1 MHYTISFCH
10 YLFCSLSHTINN
22 IWVKHLLL
30 YIWARETGYLHLHLG
45 HMDMLDLGAQTG
57 WMFYPEL
64 LLYKAFLFNVSRT
77 ESQMTAW
84 VWVKIRIDEPNNMM
98 DIQLRHLDGIW
109 FFFSLSWKHDLDNHK
124 CCDQNC
130 LICLSTPVGFQT
142 SDVSCTDF
150 ACNHAQSCQNLIN
163 SFVNLLLPH
172 SIRFSSNPC
181 IASNKDF

>member
-1 MHYTISFCH
+1 
-10 YLFCSLSHTINN
+10 
-22 IWVKHLLL
+22 
-30 YIWARETGYLHLHLG
+30 
-45 HMDMLDLGAQTG
+45 MDMLDLGVQIG

-64 LLYKAFLFNVSRT
+64 LLYKAFLSNVSRT

-84 VWVKIRIDEPNNMM
+84 VWVEIRIDEPNNMM
-98 DIQLRHLDGIW
+98 DIQLRHLDGIC
-109 FFFSLSWKHDLDNHK
+109 FFFFLPWKHDLDNHE

-181 IASNKDF
+181 IASNKDFQNKWHSRCMSKARKCTNSPWEAAFLFTSFKMVINHFKP